1 MLKWDYG
8 AWWVCGVARVC
19 GWCWVADLGYS
30 WLGWCCSEVDGEAL
44 SERGWGKEWKVEHV
58 ILHGWPNTYVF
69 TKAMGE
75 ILLMKMKDTL
85 PLFVIR
91 PTTVVSTHSEPF
103 PGWIE
108 GVRCIIYHILYIY
121 IYIINKRIIW
131 VSWKI

>member
-1 MLKWDYG
+1 MNCSYHVPNYDTYIDMGPCKAHPSPYTSLNYMDFYFCCLDFTL
-8 AWWVCGVARVC
+8 VC
-19 GWCWVADLGYS
+19 WYS
-30 WLGWCCSEVDGEAL
+30 RAN
-44 SERGWGKEWKVEHV
+44 
-58 ILHGWPNTYVF
+58 LHGWPNTYVF